1 MQDEKPLDIPVIL
14 GTTRRG
20 RLSAHVARFVV
31 GELGKRQGVV
41 TELIDIAG
49 LPLPVDGA
57 GDEIKD
63 PVFSQKMEKADGLVI
78 VAPEYNHSFP
88 GLLKHVLDTC
98 LEEYIHK
105 AAGIVG
111 VASGPFGGTRVI
123 QNTLPVLREL
133 GLMTIFTDLN
143 FSKVGKAFDE
153 KGNLLDEA
161 WVRRAANFLDE
172 LIWMST
178 VLRYGRENVS
188 QE

>member
-1 MQDEKPLDIPVIL
+1 MRPLNIPVIL

-20 RLSAHVARFVV
+20 RMSAHVARFVTN
-31 GELGKRQGVV
+31 ELSKRPGVV
-41 TELIDIAG
+41 TELIDIAEM
-49 LPLPVDGA
+49 PLPVDGA

-63 PVFSQKMEKADGLVI
+63 PGFSQKMENADGLVI

-111 VASGPFGGTRVI
+111 VASGPFGGTRVV
-123 QNTLPVLREL
+123 QSLLPVLREV
-133 GLMTIFTDLN
+133 GLMTTFTDLN
-143 FSKVGKAFDE
+143 FSNVSKAFDE
-153 KGNLLDEA
+153 EGKILDEA
-161 WVRRAANFLDE
+161 AWARRTGNFLDE
-172 LIWMST
+172 LLWMSA

>member
-1 MQDEKPLDIPVIL
+1 MKPLSIPVIL

-20 RLSAHVARFVV
+20 RMSAHVARFVTS
-31 GELGKRQGVV
+31 ELSKRAGVV
-41 TELIDIAG
+41 TELLDIAEM
-49 LPLPVDGA
+49 PLPTDGA

-63 PVFSQKMEKADGLVI
+63 PAFSQKMENADGLII

-88 GLLKHVLDTC
+88 GLLKHLLDTC

-123 QNTLPVLREL
+123 ENFLPVLREL

-143 FSKVGKAFDE
+143 FSKVGKEFDE
-153 KGNLLDEA
+153 AGKLLNEEA
-161 WVRRAANFLDE
+161 WRHRAAKFLDE

-178 VLRYGRENVS
+178 VLRYGRENV
-188 QE
+188 EN

>member
-1 MQDEKPLDIPVIL
+1 MKPLSIPVIL

-20 RLSAHVARFVV
+20 RMSAHVARFVV
-31 GELGKRQGVV
+31 GELSKRPDVV
-41 TELIDIAG
+41 TELIDIAEM
-49 LPLPVDGA
+49 PLPVDGA

-63 PVFSQKMEKADGLVI
+63 PAFSKKMEDSDGLVI

-111 VASGPFGGTRVI
+111 VASGPFGGTRVV
-123 QNTLPVLREL
+123 QNLLPVLREL

-143 FSKVGKAFDE
+143 FSKVNKAFDE
-153 KGNLLDEA
+153 QEKLLDEEA
-161 WVRRAANFLDE
+161 WSRRAANFLDE

-178 VLRYGRENVS
+178 VLRYGRENVP

>member
-1 MQDEKPLDIPVIL
+1 MKPLSIPVIL

-20 RLSAHVARFVV
+20 RMSAHVARFVTR
-31 GELGKRQGVV
+31 ELSKRPGVV
-41 TELIDIAG
+41 TELIDIAEM
-49 LPLPVDGA
+49 PLPTDGA

-63 PVFSQKMEKADGLVI
+63 PAFSQKMENADGLVI

-123 QNTLPVLREL
+123 ENLLPVLREL
-133 GLMTIFTDLN
+133 GLMTTFTDLN
-143 FSKVGKAFDE
+143 FSKVGKEFDE
-153 KGNLLDEA
+153 DGKLFNEEA
-161 WVRRAANFLDE
+161 WSRRAAKFLDE

-178 VLRYGRENVS
+178 VLRYGRESVS

>member
-1 MQDEKPLDIPVIL
+1 MRPLNIPVIL

-20 RLSAHVARFVV
+20 RMSAHVARFVTN
-31 GELGKRQGVV
+31 ELSKRPGVV
-41 TELIDIAG
+41 TELIDIAEM
-49 LPLPVDGA
+49 PLPVDGA

-63 PVFSQKMEKADGLVI
+63 PAFSQKMENADGLVI

-111 VASGPFGGTRVI
+111 VASGPFGGTRVV
-123 QNTLPVLREL
+123 QSLLPVLREL
-133 GLMTIFTDLN
+133 GLMTTFTDLN
-143 FSKVGKAFDE
+143 FSSVGKAFGDE
-153 KGNLLDEA
+153 GKLKDEEA
-161 WVRRAANFLDE
+161 WARRTANFLDE

-178 VLRYGRENVS
+178 VLRYGRENVP

>member
-1 MQDEKPLDIPVIL
+1 M
-14 GTTRRG
+14 
-20 RLSAHVARFVV
+20 SAHVARFVTN
-31 GELGKRQGVV
+31 ELSKRPGIQ
-41 TELIDIAG
+41 TELIDIAEM
-49 LPLPVDGA
+49 PLPVDGA

-63 PVFSQKMEKADGLVI
+63 PSYSQKMENADGLVI

-111 VASGPFGGTRVI
+111 VSSGPFGGTRVV
-123 QNTLPVLREL
+123 QSLLPVLREV
-133 GLMTIFTDLN
+133 GLMTTFTDLN
-143 FSKVGKAFDE
+143 FSNVGKAFDE
-153 KGNLLDEA
+153 EGKLVDEEA
-161 WVRRAANFLDE
+161 WARRAGSFLDE

-178 VLRYGRENVS
+178 VLRYGRENVP